1 MIVVIDMNLVRAEE
15 IKDVALQSI
24 ISAYRRFTFNKE
36 KQAELLNLFAELMK
50 SGRMPYDIADHLVK
64 YGANQEKLIAIDIKT
79 MLQNGDSIVSALE
92 GWFDPMNIAAL
103 RAAEDGGQEGFC
115 LAMQIISRELK
126 KEKEASSVSIA
137 KLAMPFMYSI
147 ISFAMVFFMQ
157 TKFVPIY
164 KEISNGN
171 LPPPIQKLDSYAGFL
186 MDYGVIVLVAVVGL
200 FIYFKYLEKNLIGD
214 FRDKIEVFKIGPW
227 NPFGGYRLKVAA
239 HIVASFALL
248 KRFNFSAYA
257 IYQVL
262 INEGSVYQRYH
273 VNIMRMQLPEGNE
286 NEIDSM
292 DSGLLEQQ
300 YISLLKLYM
309 GTDNS
314 NIVDKLNAAAAD
326 IRKRCATRLKVNADI
341 IYYILWAII
350 VNNLTIAVGVFMATN
365 SNR

>member
-1 MIVVIDMNLVRAEE
+1 MVVDMNLVRAEE
-15 IKDVALQSI
+15 IKVAAHQAIL
-24 ISAYRRFTFNKE
+24 SAYRKFCFNKE
-36 KQAELLNLFAELMK
+36 KQSELLNLFSELMK

-64 YGANQEKLIAIDIKT
+64 YGSKEEKLIATDIKL
-79 MLQNGDSIVSALE
+79 MLQNGDSIVNALE
-92 GWFDPMNIAAL
+92 GWFDSMNIAAL

-115 LAMQIISRELK
+115 LAMQIISSELK
-126 KEKEASSVSIA
+126 KEKVASSVSLA
-137 KLAMPFMYSI
+137 KLAMPFLYTI

-186 MDYGVIVLVAVVGL
+186 MDYGMLVLIAMVGV

-214 FRDKIEVFKIGPW
+214 FRDKVEVFKIGPW

-239 HIVASFALL
+239 HIVSSFGLL

-262 INEGSVYQRYH
+262 MNEGSVYQRYH

-286 NEIDSM
+286 NEFDSM

-341 IYYILWAII
+341 IYYILWAVL